1 MKPNFFRFP
10 LKTESSLDSG
20 PQIFVRSSTPI
31 RDANRFPSM
40 AVATVIALLLTNPAH
55 ASTEEDIGVQPPKI
69 SVILANNQPVADG
82 LLFVAPKVAGISG
95 GTSPGPVGPEI
106 VDNKGRPVWFLPIT
120 NGQSAADFR
129 VQKYH
134 DRPVLTWAQEKGFGG
149 LAQDNS
155 ADYILD
161 SSYRLVA
168 TVHAGNG
175 LNADA
180 HEFLISPED
189 TALITIYHVLPH
201 DLSSVGGSSSGQLIE
216 GVVQEIDIA
225 SGNVIFEWHS
235 LDHVGIAESY
245 QPLPTSSGAP
255 WDYFHLNAVSI
266 DDDGNLLLSARHTST
281 VYKIDRRTGNVI
293 WRLGGKSS
301 YFSLGPGVRFWYQH
315 NPVVAGKNII
325 RIFDNESN
333 GTPFLPYSRIIWIK
347 VDPLTRTAALV
358 RSIQHPQGLLA
369 ASQGGAQALDNG
381 DTLVGWGS
389 VGRFSEFDAG
399 RHLIFD
405 AAVPSG
411 YDTYRAYRFVWHGD
425 PRTKPTA
432 TAQREADGSTI
443 VHAIWNGAT
452 DVFRWD
458 VLDAS
463 EGGSSRGHDES
474 RRIAS
479 VTWNGLDTIIPV
491 DKYLTSVRV
500 VARDRAGREIG
511 RSDTIAVSP

>member
-1 MKPNFFRFP
+1 M
-10 LKTESSLDSG
+10 
-20 PQIFVRSSTPI
+20 
-31 RDANRFPSM
+31 
-40 AVATVIALLLTNPAH
+40 
-55 ASTEEDIGVQPPKI
+55 
-69 SVILANNQPVADG
+69 
-82 LLFVAPKVAGISG
+82 
-95 GTSPGPVGPEI
+95 
-106 VDNKGRPVWFLPIT
+106 
-120 NGQSAADFR
+120 
-129 VQKYH
+129 
-134 DRPVLTWAQEKGFGG
+134 
-149 LAQDNS
+149 
-155 ADYILD
+155 
-161 SSYRLVA
+161 A

-235 LDHVGIAESY
+235 LDHVGIPESY

-333 GTPFLPYSRIIWIK
+333 GTSFLPYSRIIWIK

-389 VGRFSEFDAG
+389 VGRFSEFDSG
-399 RHLIFD
+399 GHLIFD

-463 EGGSSRGHDES
+463 EGGSSRGDDES